1 MSKIVKVSNGDYR
14 VQVQSGGKIWLD
26 VGTSPD
32 TWTRGT
38 VIITGD
44 LDVQGVTTTIEST
57 TTTIADGIITL
68 NKGQTGAG
76 IGLIPNNY
84 QSGIEIDRGTLPK
97 AKLVFDE
104 SVYHYDALVSD
115 SIPGT
120 FVLQTDD
127 GALSGL
133 QLASIG
139 TSDLSD
145 FYFDMNN
152 SNRILKIINSP
163 SYSTFVLDDNDI
175 PNKKYINDYVS
186 AHGGIADV
194 DRFYYLAS
202 PGQTQGQA
210 YSNYITF
217 TVMNSTRATITE
229 TGVNVDSINLFGDV
243 IKNSSVGNN
252 LKLTANNNIVEIDAF
267 VQLDDVGTTPT
278 AVSGSTTI
286 YTQDSDTTPAPGKTG
301 IYFTNLGNSDELVAK
316 NRALLFSILF

>member
-1 MSKIVKVSNGDYR
+1 MSKIVKVSNSDYR
-14 VQVQSGGKIWLD
+14 VQVKSGGKIWLD

-38 VIITGD
+38 VIITGN
-44 LDVQGVTTTIEST
+44 LDVQGVTTTVEST

-104 SVYHYDALVSD
+104 SVTHYDSLVAANV
-115 SIPGT
+115 PGT
-120 FVLQTDD
+120 FVLQTSD

-163 SYSTFVLDDNDI
+163 NYSTFVLDDNDI

-194 DRFYYLAS
+194 DRFFYLAV
-202 PGQTQGQA
+202 PGQTQGKA
-210 YSNYITF
+210 YSNYIDF

-229 TGVNVDSINLFGDV
+229 SGLNVDSINLFGDV
-243 IKNSSVGNN
+243 IKNSSLGNN
-252 LKLTANNNIVEIDAF
+252 LKLTANNNIVEVDAF
-267 VQLDDVGTTPT
+267 IQLDDVGSTPT

-286 YTQDSDTTPAPGKTG
+286 YTKDSDTTPAPGKTG